1 MLEEN
6 IVLTERD
13 VHIHYA
19 NHDTYWDI
27 TLVPVLSKKKKP
39 EGVLSIAVEVTDRV
53 HARIA
58 AEEFTRELQRR
69 AAQLE
74 KERKRMRVAVD
85 ATGIGIWEW
94 HVENNR
100 IYWSPRQKQIFDL
113 PADRTPTYALW
124 QSAIHPEDRSHVF
137 DTVQA
142 LLDPSSGGELN
153 LKHRII
159 LLDGSVRWIELR
171 GRMLYFN
178 TPAGGRPT
186 RLLGTTLDITERQ
199 EAEQQLHDAMA
210 MKDMLMRETH
220 HRVKNSLQIISAMLS
235 LQERVAASSDIKAS
249 LNDAASRIRTVAS
262 LHEQLHRAQSTTAVE
277 ISTYLSSLCKDLAA
291 TVTGSEIT
299 IEYAG
304 DTMWVANE
312 RAISI
317 ALIVNELTTNAL
329 KYAYPEGKGVV
340 QVSCSMQGGDR
351 LKLVVQDRGV
361 GLPENFDA
369 RQSKSLG
376 MLMAQTM
383 ARQLGGDIIH
393 VHCEARRAF
402 RTRGKYQGRM
412 SSMEY
417 VSDAAGRHQAK
428 FVKSVNPPK
437 TLMTLATGV
446 FLFAVG
452 IIAGVIN
459 ALAGGSGFLAFPA
472 FIAAGLPPISANA
485 SAFVSLA
492 PANIVGF
499 AANIPALKNAHHSLP
514 MRSAMAVSG
523 GVLGSLIL
531 ISTGPEAFQ
540 RAVPWLLT
548 IATILFALGPWLKAR
563 LEQGYG
569 FAGSSFSVRALRLR
583 IRHLRLWRLFRARHG
598 HCHAG
603 DLRASRPGQHSRCQ
617 CGEELRDNS
626 GYAHRDFSLCRCRSH
641 RLDSR
646 RHHGGRN
653 RGRRLRQ
660 HLDRPARIAAVAA
673 QLYTPL
679 GGRADGLCLCQ
690 LCGGMTFAEPFELR
704 FAMQRVYPRAND
716 QHDARHSKPVGS
728 FAEYQNTR
736 Q

>member
-1 MLEEN
+1 LTRGGLKGVEFAGKGVGFTPAGLTALLDQLPVALAVTRGPKHIYIYANTLYRSIHEPALGKLAGREFSDVFGTRLGADYLRHRDRVLAEN
-6 IVLTERD
+6 VVLIERD

-58 AEEFTRELQRR
+58 ADEFTRELQRR

-137 DTVQA
+137 GTVQA

-159 LLDGSVRWIELR
+159 LHDGGIRWIELR

-178 TPAGGRPT
+178 TPGGGRPT
-186 RLLGTTLDITERQ
+186 RLLGTTLDVTERQ
-199 EAEQQLHDAMA
+199 EAEQQIHDAMA
-210 MKDMLMRETH
+210 MKDMLLRETH

-235 LQERVAASSDIKAS
+235 LQERVAASSEIKAS

-277 ISTYLSSLCKDLAA
+277 ISTYLASLCKDLAA

-299 IEYAG
+299 IEYTG

-329 KYAYPEGKGVV
+329 KYAYPEGQGVV

-351 LKLVVQDRGV
+351 LKLVVEDRGV
-361 GLPENFDA
+361 GLPDNFDA
-369 RQSKSLG
+369 RQSESLG

-383 ARQLGGDIIH
+383 ARQLGGDILH
-393 VHCEARRAF
+393 VPVK
-402 RTRGKYQGRM
+402 RG
-412 SSMEY
+412 
-417 VSDAAGRHQAK
+417 
-428 FVKSVNPPK
+428 
-437 TLMTLATGV
+437 
-446 FLFAVG
+446 
-452 IIAGVIN
+452 
-459 ALAGGSGFLAFPA
+459 
-472 FIAAGLPPISANA
+472 
-485 SAFVSLA
+485 
-492 PANIVGF
+492 
-499 AANIPALKNAHHSLP
+499 AH
-514 MRSAMAVSG
+514 
-523 GVLGSLIL
+523 
-531 ISTGPEAFQ
+531 
-540 RAVPWLLT
+540 
-548 IATILFALGPWLKAR
+548 
-563 LEQGYG
+563 
-569 FAGSSFSVRALRLR
+569 
-583 IRHLRLWRLFRARHG
+583 
-598 HCHAG
+598 
-603 DLRASRPGQHSRCQ
+603 
-617 CGEELRDNS
+617 
-626 GYAHRDFSLCRCRSH
+626 
-641 RLDSR
+641 
-646 RHHGGRN
+646 
-653 RGRRLRQ
+653 
-660 HLDRPARIAAVAA
+660 
-673 QLYTPL
+673 
-679 GGRADGLCLCQ
+679 
-690 LCGGMTFAEPFELR
+690 FELLVNIR
-704 FAMQRVYPRAND
+704 D
-716 QHDARHSKPVGS
+716 
-728 FAEYQNTR
+728 E
-736 Q
+736 